1 MLLLD
6 LSSSR
11 NRPDQD
17 GKLRRNA
24 EVEGEKNPSGVFSRL
39 KLGKKHNEKYNY
51 NYIWKKCKEIIVSGL
66 LVGLKQNLILIF
78 LGFSQWAQF
87 V

>member
-11 NRPDQD
+11 NEPDQN

-24 EVEGEKNPSGVFSRL
+24 EVEGKKNPSGVFYSS
-39 KLGKKHNEKYNY
+39 KFEGEKHNEKYNF
-51 NYIWKKCKEIIVSGL
+51 NYIWKKCREIIVSGL
-66 LVGLKQNLILIF
+66 LVVLKQNLILIF
-78 LGFSQWAQF
+78 LSLSQ
-87 V
+87 